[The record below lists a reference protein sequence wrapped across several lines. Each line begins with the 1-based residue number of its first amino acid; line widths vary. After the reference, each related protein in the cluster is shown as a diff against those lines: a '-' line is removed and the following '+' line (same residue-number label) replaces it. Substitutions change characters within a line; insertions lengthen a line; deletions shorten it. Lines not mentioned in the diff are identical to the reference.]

1 MNVERQMIVFSRRDP
16 RRLTLEELA
25 HAARLHPDL
34 VESFVDFGLLEP
46 VGRDG
51 PRLLFDMKAV
61 LRVRAIQR
69 LRRDLGVNL
78 SGVAIILDLTERLRT
93 QQRELEWWRS
103 RRST

>member
-1 MNVERQMIVFSRRDP
+1 MSVERHMIVLSRRDP
-16 RRLTLEELA
+16 QLLTLEELA

-46 VGRDG
+46 VGRHG
-51 PRLLFDMKAV
+51 PHLLFDAKAV

-78 SGVAIILDLTERLRT
+78 SGIAIILDLTERLRT
-93 QQRELEWWRS
+93 LQQELEWWRN
-103 RRST
+103 RP

>member
-1 MNVERQMIVFSRRDP
+1 MSGAWNMIVLSRQDP

-25 HAARLHPDL
+25 HAAGLHPDL
-34 VESFVDFGLLEP
+34 VASFVDFGLLEP

-51 PRLLFDMKAV
+51 PRLLFDMDAV

-78 SGVAIILDLTERLRT
+78 AGVAVILDLTERLRAM
-93 QQRELEWWRS
+93 QQELEWWRS
-103 RRST
+103 RF

>member
-1 MNVERQMIVFSRRDP
+1 MSIERHMIVFSRRDP

-51 PRLLFDMKAV
+51 SRLLFDMKAV

-78 SGVAIILDLTERLRT
+78 SGIAIILDLTERLRT
-93 QQRELEWWRS
+93 QQQELEWWRS
-103 RRST
+103 RR

>member
-1 MNVERQMIVFSRRDP
+1 MSVERHMIVFSRRDP
-16 RRLTLEELA
+16 QLLTIEELA

-51 PRLLFDMKAV
+51 PHLLFDTKAI

-78 SGVAIILDLTERLRT
+78 SGIAIILDLTERLRT
-93 QQRELEWWRS
+93 QQQELEWWRS
-103 RRST
+103 RR

>member
-1 MNVERQMIVFSRRDP
+1 MSVERHMIVLSRRDP

-34 VESFVDFGLLEP
+34 VESFVDFGLLES

-93 QQRELEWWRS
+93 QQQELEWWRS
-103 RRST
+103 RR